1 MKPGITLKDEKP
13 SRVTGSRSSW
23 NGSNCFKGSSSFE
36 YTADAIAGN
45 DDTMCTLKTFTV
57 PSILSPSSNHPY
69 EGPGV
74 VRAQISVLKS
84 ERWEC

>member
-36 YTADAIAGN
+36 YTADSIAGN
-45 DDTMCTLKTFTV
+45 GDTMCKVRTFTV
-57 PSILSPSSNHPY
+57 PSIWSPKFNYTY
-69 EGPGV
+69 EGPGSRM
-74 VRAQISVLKS
+74 RADQ
-84 ERWEC
+84 RP